1 MKDGFLIAATATP
14 EIKIADPAYNAD
26 KIIEYMTQA
35 KEMGV
40 SLLVFP
46 ELSVTGYTCGDLF
59 AARMLADAAMEAL
72 ARIRA
77 ASKDF
82 GALVFVG
89 APLRHHGK
97 LYNCAVAV
105 CGGEIL
111 GVVPKKHL
119 PNYGEFYEKRNF
131 TAAPDGVDRIS
142 LFGEDVPFGTNLI
155 FRASNMPEFSV
166 AAEICEDLWVVTP
179 PSLSHA
185 AAGAKII
192 VNLSA
197 SNEIIGQGGL
207 QTRACHRTV
216 RANRRRICIRRRGQ
230 FGIDDGH
237 GFFRSQHDCG
247 ERQASHGAR
256 AVRRGNADLRARCIP
271 PCGREAQNGNLFFR
285 IRICGGSPDH
295 SF

>member
-1 MKDGFLIAATATP
+1 MKDGFLLAATATP

-26 KIIEYMTQA
+26 KIIKYMAQA

-59 AARMLADAAMEAL
+59 AARTLADAAMEAL

-77 ASKDF
+77 ASKGF

-105 CGGEIL
+105 CGGELL

-142 LFGEDVPFGTNLI
+142 LLDEDVPFGTGLI

-197 SNEIIGQGGL
+197 SNEIIGKADYR
-207 QTRACHRTV
+207 RALVTGQSARTV
-216 RANRRRICIRRRGQ
+216 GAYVYADAGSSESTTDMVFSGHSMIAENGRLLAERAPFDEGM
-230 FGIDDGH
+230 
-237 GFFRSQHDCG
+237 
-247 ERQASHGAR
+247 
-256 AVRRGNADLRARCIP
+256 
-271 PCGREAQNGNLFFR
+271 
-285 IRICGGSPDH
+285 
-295 SF
+295 